1 MSVFRIEKTSNYTV
15 MSNHHFQEKNMSLK
29 AKGLLSLMLSLPD
42 SWDYS
47 IAGLVSICSENETSI
62 KSALKELRQ
71 FGYLE
76 INKRYPDQS
85 SSGRIEYEYLVYEQP
100 KNIQDTLKQGVE
112 ILPVENQG
120 QLNKKESNTKKE
132 IIETKVSIMQK
143 QKPLSSLDNA
153 KNKQTKKAS
162 DIKTIYSMM
171 YAFSNNPQLTE
182 RLQTYL
188 GLRVKRGLLP
198 EQWKIILDDLK
209 QIYGHSDDEM
219 ISQVDNAIAG
229 GYMQIVPS
237 WEKNRKKTNKAF
249 DNTAGRMTPS
259 FSNLTINEKKSFE
272 QDLAKDKEGK
282 PMRF

>member
-1 MSVFRIEKTSNYTV
+1 MSIFRVEKTSNYTV
-15 MSNHHFQEKNMSLK
+15 MSNFHLKEKDMSLK
-29 AKGLLSLMLSLPD
+29 AKGLMSLMLSLPD

-47 IAGLVSICSENETSI
+47 IAGLVSICAENETAI
-62 KSALKELRQ
+62 KSTLKELRQ
-71 FGYLE
+71 FGYLRV
-76 INKRYPDQS
+76 NKYYPDQS
-85 SSGRIEYEYLVYEQP
+85 NSGRIEYEYLIFEQP
-100 KNIQDTLKQGVE
+100 QKLQDGLKQGVDY
-112 ILPVENQG
+112 LPVEDQG

-153 KNKQTKKAS
+153 KSRQTKKVS
-162 DIKTIYSMM
+162 DMKTIYSMM
-171 YAFSNNPQLTE
+171 HAFSNNSQLTE

-249 DNTAGRMTPS
+249 DNTAGRITPS
-259 FSNLTINEKKSFE
+259 FSSLTINEKKSFE